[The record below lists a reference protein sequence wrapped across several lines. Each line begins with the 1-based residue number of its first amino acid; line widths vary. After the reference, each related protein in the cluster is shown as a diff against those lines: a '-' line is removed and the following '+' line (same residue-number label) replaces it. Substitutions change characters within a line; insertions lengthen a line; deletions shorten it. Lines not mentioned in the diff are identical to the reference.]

1 MLLWSKE
8 ELKSRVADTVITIH
22 DQLSVPLFFIETA
35 PESRE
40 RDLDF
45 LVVRH
50 KSGRISGK
58 INRRQCYGSPYKLE
72 NLQRGIVPGLGF
84 ALDSYWALLE
94 QPKLMFA
101 KDARALLP
109 FPDR

>member
-22 DQLSVPLFFIETA
+22 DQLSVPLFFIETT

-40 RDLDF
+40 RNLDF

-50 KSGRISGK
+50 KGGRVSGK
-58 INRRQCYGSPYKLE
+58 INRRQRYGSPYRLE
-72 NLQRGIVPGLGF
+72 DLQRGIVPGLGF

-94 QPKLMFA
+94 HSKLMFA

-109 FPDR
+109 VADR